1 MFENNLLRN
10 SSHDEGE
17 YLIEDKDF
25 EKHLLA
31 PSRIYHELK
40 AHSIVKSCSFFLSIL
55 LCVLLFLNLVVFFN
69 NSKCDPR
76 ETIYTKYHKD
86 PRYMTLDHQYDH
98 LWDELS
104 SSNRG
109 VIQFS
114 AATNSSDADVAG
126 LSM

>member
-1 MFENNLLRN
+1 MFENSSLRN
-10 SSHDEGE
+10 SSHDEGQ
-17 YLIEDKDF
+17 YLIEEKDI
-25 EKHLLA
+25 ERHLLPA
-31 PSRIYHELK
+31 SRIYHKLK
-40 AHSIVKSCSFFLSIL
+40 AHSVIESCSFLPSIL
-55 LCVLLFLNLVVFFN
+55 LCILLFLNLVVLFN

-76 ETIYTKYHKD
+76 ETIYAKYHKD
-86 PRYMTLDHQYDH
+86 TRYMSLDHQYDH